1 MANTENDDLE
11 CFDDK
16 KAIEFIQK
24 NIFPDYKGKL
34 TDDQIQYILDCEY
47 DYYESK
53 GFFEG
58 DEERDVE
65 LDEEEEFQAICER
78 VEKDGRAAELPSDVI
93 GAIIEANYKY
103 CEEFGIFED

>member
-34 TDDQIQYILDCEY
+34 TDDQIQYILD
-47 DYYESK
+47 
-53 GFFEG
+53 
-58 DEERDVE
+58 
-65 LDEEEEFQAICER
+65 
-78 VEKDGRAAELPSDVI
+78 
-93 GAIIEANYKY
+93 
-103 CEEFGIFED
+103 